1 MTLSRMSVTLPAE
14 LLEAFIERANSDNET
29 RSALTIKALAAYL
42 EVSSIREPCTQD
54 ITEIIR
60 LRTQLEGK
68 DELIKSK
75 NETIGALRLALDMR
89 NIKGEPHE
97 IEGDKQY
104 SEMKKSSLQ
113 FLEANNSAAYSIAKK
128 KRPSRDLNPS
138 RSLDML
144 GTSFR

>member
-1 MTLSRMSVTLPAE
+1 MSITLPAE
-14 LLEAFIERANSDNET
+14 LLEAVIERANSDNET

-97 IEGDKQY
+97 IE
-104 SEMKKSSLQ
+104 
-113 FLEANNSAAYSIAKK
+113 ANNSAAYSIAKK

-138 RSLDML
+138 RSLDSL
-144 GTSFR
+144 GKQVR

>member
-1 MTLSRMSVTLPAE
+1 MSITLPAE
-14 LLEAFIERANSDNET
+14 LLEAVIERANSDNET

-42 EVSSIREPCTQD
+42 ELSSKRESYTQD

-75 NETIGALRLALDMR
+75 NETIGALRLALDIR
-89 NIKGEPHE
+89 NIESEPRE
-97 IEGDKQY
+97 IEANNENINPYNRKI
-104 SEMKKSSLQ
+104 Q
-113 FLEANNSAAYSIAKK
+113 FLEANKDTDYSIAKK

-138 RSLDML
+138 RSLD
-144 GTSFR
+144 RAP